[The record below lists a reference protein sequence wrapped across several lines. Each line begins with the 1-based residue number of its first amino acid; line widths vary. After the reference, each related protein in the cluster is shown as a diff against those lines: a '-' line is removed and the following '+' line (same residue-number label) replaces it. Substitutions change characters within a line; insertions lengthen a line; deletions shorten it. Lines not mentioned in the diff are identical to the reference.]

1 MRTTKIRHQFYL
13 PDALAA
19 KLEALAAK
27 PGASKTAILSDALTA
42 WLDRQGAAEVDA
54 RFGPR
59 FDRLA
64 KAQERAEDKLDLLT
78 ETLGLFVQHQLT
90 LVAHQPRFDEE
101 TRLLGLKLYDSFV
114 EIVGRRM
121 AGKQPDK
128 FAGLKLGRAK

>member
-1 MRTTKIRHQFYL
+1 M
-13 PDALAA
+13 
-19 KLEALAAK
+19 
-27 PGASKTAILSDALTA
+27 
-42 WLDRQGAAEVDA
+42 
-54 RFGPR
+54 
-59 FDRLA
+59 
-64 KAQERAEDKLDLLT
+64 LT